1 MLRMPCGVHRE
12 QGENV
17 SELATALPTRVP
29 KALPAVL
36 VGGLTAGGLDL
47 VSAFIVY
54 GTRVPRVIAAGLL
67 GREAIPGS
75 GAAVYILG
83 VFLQFFIAT
92 SAAAI
97 YYLVSRK
104 LVFMRDHPVV
114 CGPFYGI
121 AVFLVM
127 NLIVLPLCA
136 LHSHGPYQLAGLIQG
151 LLIHMI
157 LIGLPISL
165 SVRHFS
171 Q

>member
-1 MLRMPCGVHRE
+1 M
-12 QGENV
+12 
-17 SELATALPTRVP
+17 SELATAMPARMP
-29 KALPAVL
+29 KALPAIL

-47 VSAFIVY
+47 IAAFVSY
-54 GTRVPRVIAAGLL
+54 GMRVPRVIAAGLL
-67 GREAIPGS
+67 GRQVIPVS
-75 GAAVYILG
+75 SVPVYALG

-92 SAAAI
+92 CAAVI

-104 LVFMRDHPVV
+104 LDFLKEHPLV

-121 AVFLVM
+121 AVYLVM
-127 NLIVLPLCA
+127 NLIVLPLSA
-136 LHSHGPYQLAGLIQG
+136 LHSHGPYQLASLIQG

-157 LIGLPISL
+157 LIGLPIAI

>member
-1 MLRMPCGVHRE
+1 MPTDTE
-12 QGENV
+12 KNM
-17 SELATALPTRVP
+17 SELATAVPARVP
-29 KALPAVL
+29 KALPAIL

-47 VSAFIVY
+47 IAAVLSY
-54 GTRVPRVIAAGLL
+54 GMRVPRVIAAGLL
-67 GREAIPGS
+67 GREVIPGS
-75 GAAVYILG
+75 GAGVYVLG

-92 SAAAI
+92 CAAAI

-104 LVFMRDHPVV
+104 LEFLKQYPLV

-157 LIGLPISL
+157 LIGLPISF

-171 Q
+171 R